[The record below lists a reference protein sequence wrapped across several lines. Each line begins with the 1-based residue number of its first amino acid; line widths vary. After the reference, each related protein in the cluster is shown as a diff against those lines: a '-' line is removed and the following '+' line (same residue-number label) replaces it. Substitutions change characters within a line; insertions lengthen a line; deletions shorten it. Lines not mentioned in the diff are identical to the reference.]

1 MAGTKTQSP
10 VAANIHERVRD
21 ISEHTG
27 KAVAKTTLNELNEG
41 VTEAW
46 RQILARGKKTEKAPT
61 EKAPEPQKTS
71 SGIEIIDLIVFNP
84 NSSEKKGRSEKAPR
98 IEAAMNYT
106 GEMSR
111 SSERATKSEMREM
124 NQNIKEIQNELRQ
137 LLQSSKVLQM
147 EFAEVA
153 VEQAPV
159 NVGQYHLNFFEWM
172 LAVIKQA
179 RHKVE
184 DSGAWLNTVKG
195 KGGKKGKKGF
205 DVTNQSMHQ
214 SGERTTI
221 QNSAG

>member
-10 VAANIHERVRD
+10 IVANVHERVRN
-21 ISEHTG
+21 ISETTG

-46 RQILARGKKTEKAPT
+46 RQILARGKKAEKAPT
-61 EKAPEPQKTS
+61 EKAPETQKTS
-71 SGIEIIDLIVFNP
+71 SGIDIIDLIVFNK
-84 NSSEKKGRSEKAPR
+84 SSETKKSHEKAPR

-124 NQNIKEIQNELRQ
+124 NQNIQEIQNELRQ
-137 LLQSSKVLQM
+137 LLKSSKVLQM

-159 NVGQYHLNFFEWM
+159 NVGKYHLNFFEWM

-184 DSGAWLNTVKG
+184 DSGAWLNTVKSKG
-195 KGGKKGKKGF
+195 KGGKKGF
-205 DVTNQSMHQ
+205 DITNQSMHQ